1 MNKDLRLVLTCPKG
15 LELLL
20 AEEATQLGLEPEKE
34 GLGSVTAMADMA
46 DMYRFCL
53 YSRLANR
60 VLLELWQGPVNNDSE
75 LYDAVAAIDWSEHLM
90 ADGRLCVDFAGT
102 NRHLRDER
110 FSAVRCKDAV
120 VDQFLK
126 HGEQRPSVDR
136 QQPDLRINMR
146 LNRGQLRI
154 ALDLSGESLH
164 RRGYRRSGGAAPLR
178 ENLAAA
184 VLIRADWPAI
194 SAAGG
199 ALIDPMCG
207 SATLLIEGAL
217 MAMGIAPGLL
227 RRHWGFS
234 KWLGHV
240 PALWKPI
247 LEAARDQRA
256 EALSRQWPE
265 IRGYDAAANAITHAE
280 QSIEQAGLRGRVR
293 VVRKELAQF
302 VKPTHGPMDNGLL
315 VTNPPWGERLG
326 DEMQLLHL
334 YQRMGQVLCS
344 DFMGWQAAILTAN
357 PDLGKRMGLRSH
369 KQYQLHNGSL
379 PAKLLLFNV
388 AEDQRVIERKA
399 EPAKQGDTAPVNLSP
414 GAEMLA
420 NRLRKNQRKLERW
433 LKRESISCYR
443 VYDADLPEYAVAIDR
458 YDDQLHI
465 AEYKA
470 PKDIPE
476 EKTRSR
482 LRDVLEAVSAV
493 FHARPDQV
501 VLKERRRQRG
511 DDQYQR
517 LQHEQRWQTV
527 QEGPYQLLVNLHDYL
542 DTGLFLDHRPLR
554 RHICEQSQGERFL
567 NLFCYTGTASVAA
580 AAGGASMTVSVDLS
594 KTYLNWAKRNLASN
608 GFSEARH
615 HTIHS
620 DCFAW
625 LEESRDMFDRILLD
639 PPTFSNSKRTD
650 NVLDVQRDHA
660 QLIDLAMARLKPG
673 GLLYFSNNRR
683 GFQLDEVLRERY
695 QVADRTNW
703 SLDPDYEGR
712 PRAPHQ
718 CWWIQHS

>member
-1 MNKDLRLVLTCPKG
+1 MNKDLKLVLTCPKG

-20 AEEATQLGLEPEKE
+20 AEEAAQLGLEPGKE
-34 GLGSVTAMADMA
+34 GLGSVTALADMRG
-46 DMYRFCL
+46 MYHFCL
-53 YSRLANR
+53 HSRLANR

-90 ADGRLCVDFAGT
+90 PDGRLSVDFSGT

-110 FSAVRCKDAV
+110 FSAVRCKDAI

-126 HGEQRPSVDR
+126 QSEQRPSVDR
-136 QQPDLRINMR
+136 QQPDVRINVR

-154 ALDLSGESLH
+154 ALDMSGDSLH
-164 RRGYRRSGGAAPLR
+164 RRGYRCSGGAAPLR

-194 SAAGG
+194 SAKGG

-227 RRHWGFS
+227 RRHWGFTH
-234 KWLGHV
+234 WLGHV

-247 LEAARDQRA
+247 LEAAREHRA

-265 IRGYDAAANAITHAE
+265 IRGYDAAANAISHAE

-293 VVRKELAQF
+293 VLRKELAHF
-302 VKPTHGPMDNGLL
+302 KKPTHGPMDYGLL

-344 DFMGWQAAILTAN
+344 DFMGWEAAILTAN

-379 PAKLLLFNV
+379 PAKLLLFQV
-388 AEDQRVIERKA
+388 SEEQRVIERQASPEK
-399 EPAKQGDTAPVNLSP
+399 TAPANAIHLSP

-433 LKRESISCYR
+433 LSRESISCYR

-470 PKDIPE
+470 PNDIPE
-476 EKTRSR
+476 AKTRSR
-482 LRDVLEAVSAV
+482 LRDVLEAVTAV
-493 FHARPDQV
+493 FEVSPAQV
-501 VLKERRRQRG
+501 ILKERRRQRG
-511 DDQYQR
+511 QDQYQR

-527 QEGPYQLLVNLHDYL
+527 QEGSYQCLVNLHDYL
-542 DTGLFLDHRPLR
+542 DTGLFLDHRPVR
-554 RHICEQSQGERFL
+554 RHISEHSQGERFL
-567 NLFCYTGTASVAA
+567 NLFCYTASASVAA

-615 HTIHS
+615 HTIHA

-625 LEESRDMFDRILLD
+625 LEESDDQFDRILLD
-639 PPTFSNSKRTD
+639 PPNFSNSKRTD
-650 NVLDVQRDHA
+650 NVLDVQRDHVR
-660 QLIDLAMARLKPG
+660 LIDLAMARLKPG

-683 GFQLDEVLRERY
+683 GFRLDESLAQRY
-695 QVADRTNW
+695 RVSDRTAW
-703 SLDPDYEGR
+703 SLDPDYQGR
-712 PRAPHQ
+712 KRTPHQ